1 MKRAKAQL
9 RTTGTPPLGQ
19 PAGVPFRVRYSKETP
34 TPNRP
39 YMDIIEFFEQ
49 SAGKWFSQRTSHY
62 MAPPQLETGTTDL
75 WTDILAPS
83 DPEVIKLCRQYRI
96 EPSLALSGA
105 RVKWNGTVGAKQLK
119 QVGSTV
125 LVPIPSPDSPNT
137 GKLLQ
142 QTLTLNAPVAG
153 RYIMGSDDCLTLII
167 ETPDLYSEE
176 RLWFESPNFR
186 LRTSTVKRPSGVSV
200 ASFCSE
206 IRMGGAQPPAKTAAS
221 AQQA

>member
-1 MKRAKAQL
+1 
-9 RTTGTPPLGQ
+9 
-19 PAGVPFRVRYSKETP
+19 
-34 TPNRP
+34 
-39 YMDIIEFFEQ
+39 MDITEFFQQ

-75 WTDILAPS
+75 WIDILPLS

-96 EPSLALSGA
+96 EPSIALPGA
-105 RVKWNGTVGAKQLK
+105 RVKWNGTVGVKQRK

-125 LVPIPSPDSPNT
+125 IVPIPSPDSPST

-153 RYIMGSDDCLTLII
+153 RYIMGSDGCLTLIT

-176 RLWFESPNFR
+176 RLWFESPNLR
-186 LRTSTVKRPSGVSV
+186 LRTSTVKRPNGVSV

-206 IRMGGAQPPAKTAAS
+206 IRMGGAQPPAQTAAS